1 MTAERVLLFT
11 CQGLSLPGILHP
23 GAPDASRGVLVVVGG
38 PQYRV
43 GSHRQFVL
51 LARDLAAAG
60 VPVLRFDCRGMGD
73 AEGEFPGF
81 EDLDADL
88 AAAIDAFFTQV
99 PSLREVVIWG
109 LCDAASAALFYAGSD
124 TRVRGLV
131 LLNPWLRT
139 GAGEARAYLRHYYLA
154 RLFNPDLWRKIR
166 RGEFAFGAALRGLLD
181 LIMRAGRGARESA
194 RQALVP
200 AASAAVAPAPL
211 PERMADGWQCFTGP
225 ILLILSGDDLTAAEF
240 RDTTRASRRWRRL
253 LAEPRVTIRDYPE
266 ANHTF
271 SRREWRDQV
280 AVWTR
285 DWLRAW

>member
-23 GAPDASRGVLVVVGG
+23 GAPGASRGVLVVVGG

-124 TRVRGLV
+124 ARVRGLV
-131 LLNPWLRT
+131 LLAFPATFTSLADHMIGAT
-139 GAGEARAYLRHYYLA
+139 GALQTLYVALAVVGVYLTIVGWRPARTDALPTASSPGTTFPR
-154 RLFNPDLWRKIR
+154 
-166 RGEFAFGAALRGLLD
+166 AA
-181 LIMRAGRGARESA
+181 
-194 RQALVP
+194 
-200 AASAAVAPAPL
+200 
-211 PERMADGWQCFTGP
+211 
-225 ILLILSGDDLTAAEF
+225 
-240 RDTTRASRRWRRL
+240 
-253 LAEPRVTIRDYPE
+253 
-266 ANHTF
+266 
-271 SRREWRDQV
+271 
-280 AVWTR
+280 
-285 DWLRAW
+285 